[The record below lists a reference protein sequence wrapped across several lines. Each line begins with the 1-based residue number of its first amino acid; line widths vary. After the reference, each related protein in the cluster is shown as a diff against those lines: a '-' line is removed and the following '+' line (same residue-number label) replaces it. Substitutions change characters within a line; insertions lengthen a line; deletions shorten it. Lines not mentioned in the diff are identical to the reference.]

1 MPESVLVIHNV
12 TKTYPGV
19 IALNDV
25 SMEFEAGEVHA
36 LVGENG
42 AGKSTIIKCISGA
55 VRPDS
60 GSIRFEGQELT
71 AMGPDGLRKMGI

>member
-25 SMEFEAGEVHA
+25 SMEFEAEKHA
-36 LVGENG
+36 LVG
-42 AGKSTIIKCISGA
+42 GKRRRQVDDYKMYFRAQCGQTQAPS
-55 VRPDS
+55 DS
-60 GSIRFEGQELT
+60 KGRN
-71 AMGPDGLRKMGI
+71 

>member
-25 SMEFEAGEVHA
+25 SMEFEAG
-36 LVGENG
+36 
-42 AGKSTIIKCISGA
+42 
-55 VRPDS
+55 
-60 GSIRFEGQELT
+60 
-71 AMGPDGLRKMGI
+71 

>member
-36 LVGENG
+36 GKRRRQVDDYKMYFRRSAARLRLHQIRR
-42 AGKSTIIKCISGA
+42 AGTD
-55 VRPDS
+55 RH
-60 GSIRFEGQELT
+60 
-71 AMGPDGLRKMGI
+71 GP

>member
-36 LVGENG
+36 LDDYKMYFRRSAARLRLHQIRR
-42 AGKSTIIKCISGA
+42 AGTD
-55 VRPDS
+55 RH
-60 GSIRFEGQELT
+60 
-71 AMGPDGLRKMGI
+71 GP